1 MKKYFCFILVL
12 FVINPFNIKACTTF
26 LLNANDDLVFGR
38 NYDWSNDLGFVN
50 TNLKGLFKTSY
61 KVKDGKQIS
70 WTSKYGSIT
79 FNQYGKEF
87 PTGGMNEKGLVVEVM
102 WLPESVFAKKDKRAV
117 LQDLQWI
124 QYQLDNCSTIE
135 EVIATDSFIRM
146 SATSVPVHF
155 LIADAQGKAATIE
168 FLNGKM
174 VTHASNKL
182 SMPVLTN
189 STYESSVTSY
199 TKNKANNN
207 SLERFSTACSMIN
220 TYKTSKVK
228 KPVIDYSFEILK
240 KVAQENSTK
249 WSIVYD
255 IKNKKIY
262 FKSNRFTSRKSL
274 DFSRL
279 QFACNTTPM
288 SINLNQNL
296 TGDIVA
302 KLTTYSSKENEQLV
316 RASIK
321 ATSAEIPVSDKDIE
335 AYIKYPATVKC
346 KD

>member
-1 MKKYFCFILVL
+1 MKKIFYLSLCLILAQKNS
-12 FVINPFNIKACTTF
+12 FACTTF
-26 LLNANDDLVFGR
+26 FINHNNQMVFGR
-38 NYDWSNDLGFVN
+38 NCDWSNDLGFVH
-50 TNLKGLFKTSY
+50 TNLKGLYKTSF

-70 WTSKYGSIT
+70 WTSKYGSVT

-87 PTGGMNEKGLVVEVM
+87 PTGGMNETGLVVEVM
-102 WLPESVFAKKDKRAV
+102 WLPESVFAKEDKRAV
-117 LQDLQWI
+117 LQDLQWV

-135 EVIATDSFIRM
+135 DVIATDSFIRM
-146 SATSVPVHF
+146 SATSVPIHF

-174 VTHASNKL
+174 VAHTNNKL

-189 STYESSVTSY
+189 STYESSLNSY
-199 TKNKANNN
+199 TQNKVINN

-228 KPVIDYSFEILK
+228 KRVIDYSFEILK

-262 FKSNRFTSRKSL
+262 FQSNRFTSRKSL
-274 DFSRL
+274 DFSKL
-279 QFACNTTPM
+279 NFACTTVAM

-296 TGDIVA
+296 IGDIVA
-302 KLTTYSSKENEQLV
+302 KLNKYSTKENEQIV

-321 ATSAEIPVSDKDIE
+321 ATSAEIPISNKDIE
-335 AYIKYPATVKC
+335 AYVKYPATVKC